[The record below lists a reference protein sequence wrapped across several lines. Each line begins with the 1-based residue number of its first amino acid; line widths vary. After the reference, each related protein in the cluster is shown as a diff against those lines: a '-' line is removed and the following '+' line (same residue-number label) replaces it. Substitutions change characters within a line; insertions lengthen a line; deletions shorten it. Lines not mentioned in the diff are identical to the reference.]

1 MRGARAGAIASQ
13 VASTSAGIARE
24 SAHTTARFTVSAT
37 ARTDARSPGDEVGKP
52 ASITSTPIASSSPA
66 ISTFAAREKNTPAA
80 CSPSRSVV
88 SKTTTRSAPTFRPF
102 VFETDMMTSSGT
114 SAAAWPSEVGS
125 CLVGASSRRAGKKNP
140 SGLRGGRGPSSS

>member
-52 ASITSTPIASSSPA
+52 ASITSTPIASSRPA

-88 SKTTTRSAPTFRPF
+88 SKTTTRSRTDIPTVRFRDRHDDLQWDLGR
-102 VFETDMMTSSGT
+102 ERGR
-114 SAAAWPSEVGS
+114 SEVVVRAPR
-125 CLVGASSRRAGKKNP
+125 VGARATKNP
-140 SGLRGGRGPSSS
+140 SGLRGGRGPSSC